1 MSRQLTLAFA
11 LLLSLSL
18 CLAGCA
24 GGTGVANAGTSG
36 TGGNGSNP
44 GSLAAGSS
52 SLNFGSVS
60 MGSAK
65 AENLTLTNT
74 STNSQSVTVS
84 NLSVSGTG
92 FSLAT
97 SPSLPF
103 TLNAGE
109 SATISLNFSPTTAAA
124 DSGSL
129 VVTNNSASATL
140 KVGLTGDGTAL
151 GGLNVSP
158 TTLAFGNVP
167 VGTTATLAGT
177 LSASN
182 TSVTINSADWS
193 GAGFAMSGISFPLT
207 IAAGQSVPFTV
218 TFDPTTAGNAAG
230 DVSFVS
236 NATNSPTAQ
245 AFSGDGTQSSQ
256 PFVALA
262 WDASSS
268 PVSGYNVYRGGTSG
282 GPYSTKLTASLDPAT
297 SFTDTT
303 VQSGS
308 TYYYVSTAVDSSG
321 RESVYSNP
329 AMAVV
334 P

>member
-1 MSRQLTLAFA
+1 MGGGGSTL
-11 LLLSLSL
+11 
-18 CLAGCA
+18 
-24 GGTGVANAGTSG
+24 
-36 TGGNGSNP
+36 
-44 GSLAAGSS
+44 GSLVAASS
-52 SLNFGSVS
+52 SVNFGSVS

-84 NLSVSGTG
+84 NLSVSGSG
-92 FSLAT
+92 FSLAA

-103 TLNAGE
+103 TLTAGE
-109 SATISLNFSPTTAAA
+109 SATISLNFSPSTAAA
-124 DSGSL
+124 ETGSL

-140 KVGLTGDGTAL
+140 KVGLTGTGDGTPL

-182 TSVTINSADWS
+182 NSVTINSADWS
-193 GAGFAMSGISFPLT
+193 GAGFALNGISFPLI

-218 TFDPTTAGNAAG
+218 TFDPTTAGNVAG
-230 DVSFVS
+230 GVSFVS

-245 AFSGDGTQSSQ
+245 SFSGDGTQSSQ
-256 PFVALA
+256 PFVALT

-268 PVSGYNVYRGGTSG
+268 PVSGYNVYRGASSG

-308 TYYYVSTAVDSSG
+308 TYYYVSTAVNSSG
-321 RESVYSNP
+321 EESVYSNP

>member
-1 MSRQLTLAFA
+1 MPRQLTLAFA

-24 GGTGVANAGTSG
+24 GGTGVATTATSG
-36 TGGNGSNP
+36 TGGNGSS

-60 MGSAK
+60 VGSAK
-65 AENLTLTNT
+65 ATNLTLTNT
-74 STNSQSVTVS
+74 STNSYSVTVS
-84 NLSVSGTG
+84 DLSVSGSG
-92 FSLAT
+92 FSLES

-103 TLNAGE
+103 TLSAGE
-109 SATISLNFSPTTAAA
+109 SATISLRFSPSTAAA
-124 DSGSL
+124 DSGIL
-129 VVTNNSASATL
+129 VVTNNSASTTL
-140 KVGLTGDGTAL
+140 KVGLTGDGTTL

-177 LSASN
+177 LSAPN
-182 TSVTINSADWS
+182 TSVTVSSADWS
-193 GAGFAMSGISFPLT
+193 GSGFAMSGISFPLT

-218 TFDPTTAGNAAG
+218 TFDPTTAGNASG
-230 DVSFVS
+230 GVSFVS

-245 AFSGDGTQSSQ
+245 SFSGDGTQSSQ

-268 PVSGYNVYRGGTSG
+268 PVSGYNVYRGTNSG

-297 SFTDTT
+297 NFTDTT

-321 RESVYSNP
+321 RESAYSNP